1 MLITLDNKTSAAIEE
16 GARLF
21 LINQRPNSVEVAFR
35 MRALQEISQSMS
47 TERLLTLVQI
57 CAEAGR
63 TGQLRAVVE
72 QYVAALEL
80 PSEQER
86 SGLTAQ
92 SGR

>member
-1 MLITLDNKTSAAIEE
+1 LISLDNKMSAAIEE

-21 LINQRPNSVEVAFR
+21 LLNQRPNSVEVAFR
-35 MRALQEISQSMS
+35 MRALQEISQSMP
-47 TERLLTLVQI
+47 TEQLMGLVQV
-57 CAEAGR
+57 CAEAAR
-63 TGQLRAVVE
+63 TGRLRAVVE
-72 QYVAALEL
+72 RYVAALEV